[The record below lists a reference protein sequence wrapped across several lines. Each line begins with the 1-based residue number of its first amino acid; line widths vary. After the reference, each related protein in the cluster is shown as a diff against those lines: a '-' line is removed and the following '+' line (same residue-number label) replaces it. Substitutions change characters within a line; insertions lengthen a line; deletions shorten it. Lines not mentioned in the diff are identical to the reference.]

1 MLPSSKRLPS
11 FSPWAILAGFAL
23 IHAASLEAADS
34 AGQFTVQREQKP
46 DRLVIQ
52 WRGQPILTYVTSTN
66 PCKPYVQELRTL
78 EGVNVLRDSPPD
90 HFHHHGL
97 MYAIRV
103 NDHNFWE
110 EREMPGYQVPKP
122 MAPPRTGRNAVG
134 LPMLSFTQDL
144 YWVPD
149 AQHTAAD
156 LAAVALLDERR
167 TLTLTVDE
175 KNKEVGLG
183 WHSDFKVG
191 KGAAKVTLAG
201 ADYHGL
207 GMRLPESFDKVARH
221 ANAEKTPYKTANQR
235 DVIEARWGSITGQV
249 NGQDIT
255 VACLGKPVEKGVPQK
270 FFTMLDPFA
279 YVSATQG
286 LDLVTRDHAA
296 GDHWTVSYLVLVYS
310 GARSPEA
317 LEQRYRSWTG
327 GPR

>member
-11 FSPWAILAGFAL
+11 FPVWALLAGFAWTGWAPL
-23 IHAASLEAADS
+23 QAADT

-110 EREMPGYQVPKP
+110 EREKPGYQVPKP
-122 MAPPRTGRNAVG
+122 MTPPRTGKNAAG
-134 LPMLSFTQDL
+134 LPMLSFAQDL

-149 AQHTAAD
+149 EQHAAAD
-156 LAAVALLDERR
+156 LAAVALLEEHRII
-167 TLTLTVDE
+167 TLTVDE
-175 KNKEVGLG
+175 KNKEVGVG

-191 KGAAKVTLAG
+191 KGATKVTLAG

-207 GMRLPESFDKVARH
+207 GMRLPEAFDKVARH
-221 ANAEKTPYKTANQR
+221 ANAEKTAYKTANQR
-235 DVIEARWGSITGQV
+235 DVIEARWSSITGTV

-255 VACLGKPVEKGVPQK
+255 VACLGKSMQPGVPQK

-296 GDHWTVSYLVLVYS
+296 GDHWSVSYLVLVYS
-310 GARSPEA
+310 SAPSAEA
-317 LEQRYRSWTG
+317 LQQRYQSWTG
-327 GPR
+327 GLR